1 MADQGGGAASVKRF
15 SGDGNDGAA
24 AYKEFHQER
33 LTQMAF
39 AVEEE
44 HGDTEVGPPP
54 EPYQEESVEDDITDE
69 IDAIVQ
75 AAEPIDEADA
85 VEILATWKQTR
96 TAMTKEKL
104 DRGLRPQWK
113 ARPGQGGHGGPTR
126 HDLDKLGRRVKCFR
140 CKKIGHFSRDC
151 KEPLPAHS
159 SQMVFVEPMDEE
171 DQEEARVQAVLGAA
185 QDDEITDGDLDD
197 EINSILKVHEDNV
210 LARLIQQERWK
221 RLAHEMK
228 EQQEDEY
235 ASVEKRAA
243 EEGTVLGVTHA
254 DGCSVPDTGCCKSL
268 IGEETLTKHE
278 AATGKQAR
286 WLKDA
291 KPMRFRGFDNSVQE
305 SVGAVE
311 LDWEIKN
318 FIVTFV
324 VYVVPGSAG
333 FLMSKPDMKALGA
346 ALDLETDSL
355 YLKRL
360 GLTIPLSETVAGHYE
375 IDFLNREKKVKR
387 RMVTEL
393 FSPPRI
399 VPVAARCGFLEG
411 QSLDKVHGWDVDKD
425 DDYNAMWQHIIEDE
439 PYFVHMCPPCRKLSI
454 MQQCMPLDRRKD
466 LAQHFRDVKW
476 SVNLVHVVVE
486 VAIYQMERGRHFV
499 YETPPRCASLQVPV
513 MKQLLQTRGVYVGI
527 ASGCEFGLR
536 CPDTLKLMPK
546 SWEFVTS
553 APEVAKA
560 VHQRCGGGHEHQHT
574 EGMLKCGI
582 KRTVFSQR
590 YPKRLVEAIVRG
602 MRRQCQVEAFS
613 SEAACK
619 AVQGEEEDADETR
632 DVLRRPHS
640 SIESSLRKLH
650 VQLGHCKNNVLIRH
664 LRHAH
669 ATKQAIKAANDFY
682 CPECEGMKCPKVA
695 RHSTPAETH
704 LPLKYVSMDCK
715 DLPSWIPGERI
726 TCLGIIDETSSLHQ
740 VEPMIGMAETSKNLM
755 DAFER
760 AWIRP
765 YIRPKWLKVDPHRA
779 QISDEFLNWCERQ
792 EIEVVDT
799 AVGAKE
805 QNGKIEHHNQL
816 FEIMLE
822 DVIREAQ
829 PQTET
834 EWRECVAE
842 LVMAKNSLLSVT
854 GVSPMQMVFGRNPE
868 IPGDLLK
875 DNPDLIANSAI
886 VNDPIA
892 AQQARIRT
900 VTRMKVLMQQAELR
914 TKMVNLEHYSG
925 QRFEDITGGRRVRG
939 KQTMDK
945 RTVSEAYQPL
955 EGQMDE
961 NREEQDEAKRPRLE
975 EQTTIDDP
983 SSSQQQF
990 GGVTYPPSLP
1000 SPPLRDS
1007 ANAHLARNVDE
1018 DVIVNEVDV
1027 LLTQGSKEINTKED
1041 KWKSPEGLAMIEK
1054 AYTKEMT
1061 SLVHETKA
1069 WKPVDLEK
1077 SRLLKTQDYTLK
1089 GYHPEQLFEVV
1100 NGYGLGDQPQQ
1111 WWRTFERYMLEEL
1124 KFDQHPMD
1132 PCVFLLRE
1140 PVTQEN
1146 DGLVAKDRV
1155 SVIPYATGS
1164 ESAQLRGEPGALC
1177 GILGVHV
1184 DDQINGGRGQ
1194 LWATA
1199 MEKLRARFP
1208 FRKWVTGSG
1217 EFTGSVLTQ
1226 RADYSI
1232 VQSQSEY
1239 TKGITPAKTRKSA
1252 RPDDVALP
1260 SEVHNHIST
1269 TQQGNWLAGQ
1279 TRPDLSCQIS
1289 FSQQIMPHPTVGQI
1303 RRSNAWVRRAKQ
1315 FHEISVT
1322 FQSIV
1327 PERLRFVCHSDY
1339 SSKDLD
1345 GTGRTQGGYIIGAT
1359 DPSMAKG
1366 LLAPWCPLVWK
1377 SQKIKQGCT
1386 STLAGESKLLKA
1398 SLGHLEWIMCSFA
1411 ATLYPTFCLENRDR
1425 YSRKF
1430 SAISVIDCKSVFDH
1444 VTKPGAPTGLD
1455 DKKASID
1462 IAIAKGSLRR
1472 FGGTLRWGP
1481 TELMLGDALT
1491 KDKAEAADVLRACM
1505 RAGAYQLADE
1515 SAWAMVKFEATG
1527 SDEQARAFLL
1537 GLVDVYPDVSSYVE
1551 SEARVKVR
1559 VPAKTLLGAVQA
1571 KKGNTP
1577 VTLQYVA
1584 NTGNIQVMTGVA
1596 LEDEIRDKCKMLE
1609 RAYASW
1615 QRAPLDQKPKLEIKS
1630 PATEFFRNN
1639 TVKASK
1645 KEIEQDGDE
1654 KITLPDDEGYSEAMD
1669 AILES
1674 VGWSLSEYPVMRD
1687 RILKTLQM
1695 YVPDGEEEATPK
1707 RAQAVGEDDDGTG
1720 DWQMGDSVK

>member
-1 MADQGGGAASVKRF
+1 MSATHRSWNVEEVCTAIRTAFPGVPP
-15 SGDGNDGAA
+15 
-24 AYKEFHQER
+24 ER
-33 LTQMAF
+33 LTQTAF

-54 EPYQEESVEDDITDE
+54 EHYAEESVEDDITDE

-185 QDDEITDGDLDD
+185 QDDEIIDGDLDD

-210 LARLIQQERWK
+210 LAKLIQQERWK

-235 ASVEKRAA
+235 ASVEKRVA

-254 DGCSVPDTGCCKSL
+254 DGCPVPDTGCCKSL

-278 AATGKQAR
+278 AATGKKAR

-360 GLTIPLSETVAGHYE
+360 GLTIPMSETVAGHYE

-387 RMVTEL
+387 QAHTSSVRVRDVG
-393 FSPPRI
+393 S
-399 VPVAARCGFLEG
+399 

-669 ATKQAIKAANDFY
+669 ATEQAIKAANDFY

-792 EIEVVDT
+792 GIE
-799 AVGAKE
+799 
-805 QNGKIEHHNQL
+805 
-816 FEIMLE
+816 
-822 DVIREAQ
+822 
-829 PQTET
+829 
-834 EWRECVAE
+834 
-842 LVMAKNSLLSVT
+842 
-854 GVSPMQMVFGRNPE
+854 
-868 IPGDLLK
+868 
-875 DNPDLIANSAI
+875 
-886 VNDPIA
+886 
-892 AQQARIRT
+892 
-900 VTRMKVLMQQAELR
+900 AELR

-925 QRFEDITGGRRVRG
+925 QRE
-939 KQTMDK
+939 KQNRFLQVQKFQHHHLSYQSQESENLMISQLTEKTNPQSIPPEGDAC
-945 RTVSEAYQPL
+945 RTVSEAYQPM

-1007 ANAHLARNVDE
+1007 ANAHLARDVDE

-1146 DGLVAKDRV
+1146 AGLVAKDRV

-1199 MEKLRARFP
+1199 MKKLRARFP

-1232 VQSQSEY
+1232 AQSQSEY

-1411 ATLYPTFCLENRDR
+1411 ATLYPAFCLENRDR

-1596 LEDEIRDKCKMLE
+1596 LEDEIRDKCKVLE

-1630 PATEFFRNN
+1630 PATEFFRSN

-1695 YVPDGEEEATPK
+1695 YVPDGEEETSPK

-1720 DWQMGDSVK
+1720 DWQMGDSVKVRK

>member
-1 MADQGGGAASVKRF
+1 
-15 SGDGNDGAA
+15 
-24 AYKEFHQER
+24 
-33 LTQMAF
+33 
-39 AVEEE
+39 
-44 HGDTEVGPPP
+44 
-54 EPYQEESVEDDITDE
+54 
-69 IDAIVQ
+69 
-75 AAEPIDEADA
+75 
-85 VEILATWKQTR
+85 
-96 TAMTKEKL
+96 
-104 DRGLRPQWK
+104 
-113 ARPGQGGHGGPTR
+113 
-126 HDLDKLGRRVKCFR
+126 
-140 CKKIGHFSRDC
+140 
-151 KEPLPAHS
+151 
-159 SQMVFVEPMDEE
+159 
-171 DQEEARVQAVLGAA
+171 
-185 QDDEITDGDLDD
+185 
-197 EINSILKVHEDNV
+197 
-210 LARLIQQERWK
+210 
-221 RLAHEMK
+221 
-228 EQQEDEY
+228 
-235 ASVEKRAA
+235 
-243 EEGTVLGVTHA
+243 
-254 DGCSVPDTGCCKSL
+254 
-268 IGEETLTKHE
+268 
-278 AATGKQAR
+278 
-286 WLKDA
+286 
-291 KPMRFRGFDNSVQE
+291 
-305 SVGAVE
+305 
-311 LDWEIKN
+311 
-318 FIVTFV
+318 
-324 VYVVPGSAG
+324 
-333 FLMSKPDMKALGA
+333 
-346 ALDLETDSL
+346 
-355 YLKRL
+355 
-360 GLTIPLSETVAGHYE
+360 
-375 IDFLNREKKVKR
+375 
-387 RMVTEL
+387 
-393 FSPPRI
+393 
-399 VPVAARCGFLEG
+399 
-411 QSLDKVHGWDVDKD
+411 
-425 DDYNAMWQHIIEDE
+425 
-439 PYFVHMCPPCRKLSI
+439 
-454 MQQCMPLDRRKD
+454 
-466 LAQHFRDVKW
+466 
-476 SVNLVHVVVE
+476 
-486 VAIYQMERGRHFV
+486 
-499 YETPPRCASLQVPV
+499 
-513 MKQLLQTRGVYVGI
+513 
-527 ASGCEFGLR
+527 
-536 CPDTLKLMPK
+536 
-546 SWEFVTS
+546 
-553 APEVAKA
+553 
-560 VHQRCGGGHEHQHT
+560 
-574 EGMLKCGI
+574 
-582 KRTVFSQR
+582 
-590 YPKRLVEAIVRG
+590 
-602 MRRQCQVEAFS
+602 
-613 SEAACK
+613 
-619 AVQGEEEDADETR
+619 
-632 DVLRRPHS
+632 
-640 SIESSLRKLH
+640 
-650 VQLGHCKNNVLIRH
+650 
-664 LRHAH
+664 
-669 ATKQAIKAANDFY
+669 
-682 CPECEGMKCPKVA
+682 
-695 RHSTPAETH
+695 
-704 LPLKYVSMDCK
+704 
-715 DLPSWIPGERI
+715 
-726 TCLGIIDETSSLHQ
+726 
-740 VEPMIGMAETSKNLM
+740 
-755 DAFER
+755 
-760 AWIRP
+760 
-765 YIRPKWLKVDPHRA
+765 
-779 QISDEFLNWCERQ
+779 
-792 EIEVVDT
+792 
-799 AVGAKE
+799 
-805 QNGKIEHHNQL
+805 
-816 FEIMLE
+816 
-822 DVIREAQ
+822 
-829 PQTET
+829 
-834 EWRECVAE
+834 
-842 LVMAKNSLLSVT
+842 
-854 GVSPMQMVFGRNPE
+854 
-868 IPGDLLK
+868 
-875 DNPDLIANSAI
+875 
-886 VNDPIA
+886 
-892 AQQARIRT
+892 
-900 VTRMKVLMQQAELR
+900 
-914 TKMVNLEHYSG
+914 
-925 QRFEDITGGRRVRG
+925 
-939 KQTMDK
+939 MDK
-945 RTVSEAYQPL
+945 RTVSEAYQPM

-1007 ANAHLARNVDE
+1007 ANAHLARDVDE

-1027 LLTQGSKEINTKED
+1027 LLTQGSKEINPKED

-1077 SRLLKTQDYTLK
+1077 SRLLKTQVPDRILRPRPVLTLRTGDDGKEEVKCRCTLQGFKDPDILDLVREGRTASPTMSTNGRAMLLQTLASCKFDLTIGDVKSAFLVAEPEARPNGPIYVTMPKDYTLK

-1146 DGLVAKDRV
+1146 AGLVAKDRV

-1199 MEKLRARFP
+1199 MKKLRARFP

-1239 TKGITPAKTRKSA
+1239 TKGITPARTRKSA

-1345 GTGRTQGGYIIGAT
+1345 GTGRTQGGYIIG
-1359 DPSMAKG
+1359 
-1366 LLAPWCPLVWK
+1366 
-1377 SQKIKQGCT
+1377 
-1386 STLAGESKLLKA
+1386 ESKLLKA

-1455 DKKASID
+1455 DKK
-1462 IAIAKGSLRR
+1462 
-1472 FGGTLRWGP
+1472 
-1481 TELMLGDALT
+1481 
-1491 KDKAEAADVLRACM
+1491 
-1505 RAGAYQLADE
+1505 
-1515 SAWAMVKFEATG
+1515 AWAMVKFEATG

-1695 YVPDGEEEATPK
+1695 YVPDGEEETTPK

-1720 DWQMGDSVK
+1720 DWQMGDSVKVRK